1 MIKLL
6 SSLLVAFV
14 TSVTVQSVVAQEIKG
29 NAQQGAG
36 KVAMCMGCH
45 GIPGYQA
52 SFPEVHK
59 VPKIAGQN
67 AKYIASALNAYKAGD
82 RKHPSMRGIA
92 DSLTEQDVAD
102 AAAFFE
108 EQGKHGKA
116 VEVPAQPREA
126 SPKVAELLKKGNC
139 ESCHGKNLNTPIDPA
154 YPKIAGQ
161 YSDYLFVA
169 LKSYKAEGHSTWGR
183 SNGVM
188 AGIAKQFS
196 NSELKEISKYLQSLP
211 GEVKTVPEPRFR

>member
-6 SSLLVAFV
+6 SSVLVAFV

-45 GIPGYQA
+45 GITGYQA

-59 VPKIAGQN
+59 VPMIAGQN
-67 AKYIASALNAYKAGD
+67 AKYIAASLNAYKAGE

-92 DSLTEQDVAD
+92 DSLSEQDIAD
-102 AAAFFE
+102 VSAFFE

-116 VEVPAQPREA
+116 VTVPEQPREA
-126 SPKVAELLKKGNC
+126 SVKVAELLKKGNC

-161 YSDYLFVA
+161 HADYLFVA
-169 LKSYKAEGHSTWGR
+169 LKSYKTEGRNTWGR

-211 GEVKTVPEPRFR
+211 GEVQTVSEPRFR